1 MPKEPGLEARLAA
14 LEARNRELE
23 AELSRL
29 RHLVPPAPKAEPHAR
44 MLPGQGGLF
53 DRMGNRVHLPGQEPV
68 DPASTTVGASGGFGS
83 PWRTDPDTGVRRY
96 MPDGVERDPVSG
108 EAVARGAV
116 DRTIPTGPARTY
128 AHQQNVELVDRLFPV
143 TPAPRSNKGD

>member
-83 PWRTDPDTGVRRY
+83 PWRTDPDGTRRY
-96 MPDGVERDPVSG
+96 MPDGVE
-108 EAVARGAV
+108 
-116 DRTIPTGPARTY
+116 
-128 AHQQNVELVDRLFPV
+128 
-143 TPAPRSNKGD
+143 